1 VDVVVDVAGQI
12 TTEPLVSYSP
22 ATPLSFSGCPEV
34 TNCPRN
40 GLDEFGERIIVNIT
54 GQNFGP
60 DTPIVLI
67 GGTIANA
74 LTGGAGSVED
84 THGEVLVYLPVGSG
98 RSQKVSSA
106 CAREEMRR
114 RQRGASEASA
124 RGELPRM
131 RRRQRGA
138 SEASARGEL
147 PRMRRRQRGAS
158 EASARGAAWM
168 RRRQRGAREASARGE
183 LPRRQRAPARIFLLE
198 RAQ

>member
-40 GLDEFGERIIVNIT
+40 GLDEYGERIIVNIT
-54 GQNFGP
+54 GQNLGP

-67 GGTIANA
+67 GGTIADA

-98 RSQKVSSA
+98 RSQKVNSA

-131 RRRQRGA
+131 RRR
-138 SEASARGEL
+138 
-147 PRMRRRQRGAS
+147 
-158 EASARGAAWM
+158 
-168 RRRQRGAREASARGE
+168 
-183 LPRRQRAPARIFLLE
+183 
-198 RAQ
+198 